1 MIGLT
6 DLRRIQPS
14 RVLSWLGVFLLWT
27 LPLSQVLA
35 LDVIVVS
42 PSSQASATKFVQAL
56 LSSPELAAIKL
67 EQLETSRA
75 DEAALA
81 RADVVVAVGVQSAQT
96 ALSQIERSQSKK
108 PVLAVMLSEASYQEL
123 AVRFPQ
129 ASLAG
134 IVLDQPASRQ
144 LGLFK
149 ALWPEKK
156 SVGVLLGAPGS
167 VLQEDFQREA
177 SALGL
182 PLKVGFLHGTQG
194 SVAILEVLMDG
205 RDAIIAPWERDAFNA
220 QNARVILLT
229 TYRAG
234 LPLLAYSAASVEAG
248 AMAAVFSTPENI
260 AQQLAEWLAQ
270 QKPSAIKL
278 PKSRIP
284 RYFDVALNKQVARSL
299 NMTIPE
305 REIVL
310 QRMREV
316 EP

>member
-1 MIGLT
+1 LIGLA
-6 DLRRIQPS
+6 DLRRIQPGS
-14 RVLSWLGVFLLWT
+14 MLPWFGLFLLWA

-42 PSSQASATKFVQAL
+42 PSSQTSSTQFVQAL
-56 LSSPELAAIKL
+56 RSSPELAAIKM
-67 EQLETSRA
+67 EQLELNRA

-81 RADVVVAVGVQSAQT
+81 RADVVVAVGVQSSQM
-96 ALSQIERSQSKK
+96 ALSLSKK
-108 PVLAVMLSEASYQEL
+108 PVLAVMLSEASFQEF
-123 AVRFPQ
+123 AAHFPQ

-134 IVLDQPASRQ
+134 IVLDQPVTRQ

-149 ALWPEKK
+149 ALWPDKR
-156 SVGVLLGAPGS
+156 SVGVLLGAQGS
-167 VLQEDFQREA
+167 ALQEDFQKA
-177 SALGL
+177 SRALGL
-182 PLKVGFLHGTQG
+182 PVKLGFLHGTQG
-194 SVAILEVLMDG
+194 SVPILEALMEG
-205 RDAIIAPWERDAFNA
+205 RDAIIAPWDRDAFNA

-248 AMAAVFSTPENI
+248 ALAAVFSTPENI

-270 QKPSAIKL
+270 QNASAINL
-278 PKSRIP
+278 PKSRVP

-299 NMTIPE
+299 NMNIPD
-305 REIVL
+305 RETVL

>member
-1 MIGLT
+1 LSGLA
-6 DLRRIQPS
+6 DLRTVTARNVTLWFGFI
-14 RVLSWLGVFLLWT
+14 LLFIVYS
-27 LPLSQVLA
+27 SQALA
-35 LDVIVVS
+35 LDVVIVS
-42 PSSQASATKFVQAL
+42 SSSQASSTQFVQAL
-56 LSSPELAAIKL
+56 LRSPELAAIKL

-81 RADVVVAVGVQSAQT
+81 RADVVLAVGVQSAQT

-123 AVRFPQ
+123 AARFPQ

-149 ALWPEKK
+149 ALLPDKK
-156 SVGVLLGAPGS
+156 SVGVLLGAQGS
-167 VLQEDFQREA
+167 ALLVDFQREA
-177 SALGL
+177 NALGL
-182 PLKVGFLHGTQG
+182 PLKAGFLQGTQG
-194 SVAILEVLMDG
+194 SVPILEALMEG
-205 RDAIIAPWERDAFNA
+205 RDAIIAPWDRNAFNA

-270 QKPSAIKL
+270 QNSASIQL

-299 NMTIPE
+299 NMTIPD
-305 REIVL
+305 RETVL

>member
-1 MIGLT
+1 LIGLT

-42 PSSQASATKFVQAL
+42 SSSQASATKFVQAL

-81 RADVVVAVGVQSAQT
+81 RADVVVAVGVQSAQK
-96 ALSQIERSQSKK
+96 ALSLSKK

-182 PLKVGFLHGTQG
+182 PLKAGFLHGTQG

-205 RDAIIAPWERDAFNA
+205 REAIIAPWDGDAFNA

-248 AMAAVFSTPENI
+248 ALAAVFSTPENI